1 MSYKKISIDELHA
14 DKVFC
19 EFREIS
25 KEGKG
30 PLIIK
35 SFDLDKIGEVE
46 PKVKEMVAGDL
57 IGVYY
62 EQMGTRAPH
71 TEKQWLDGN
80 IELLSEADQEY
91 LIKLIERAC
100 VNNEFDYLNAPPSVD
115 EQVEDFIKE
124 FFDEEDKPIEK
135 RDFLEEFFAELDEE
149 DKDKDAEAKE

>member
-14 DKVFC
+14 DKMFC
-19 EFREIS
+19 EYREIN

-46 PKVKEMVAGDL
+46 PKVKEMVAGD
-57 IGVYY
+57 IISVYY

-71 TEKQWLDGN
+71 TEIQWLDGN

-124 FFDEEDKPIEK
+124 FFDEEEKPLEK

-149 DKDKDAEAKE
+149 DKDKEADAKE

>member
-19 EFREIS
+19 EYREIT

-46 PKVKEMVAGDL
+46 PKVKEMVAGD
-57 IGVYY
+57 IISVYY
-62 EQMGTRAPH
+62 EQMGTRPPH
-71 TEKQWLDGN
+71 TEVQWLDGN
-80 IELLSEADQEY
+80 IELLSEADQDY
-91 LIKLIERAC
+91 LVKLIDRAC
-100 VNNEFDYLNAPPSVD
+100 NNNEFDYLNAPPSVD

-124 FFDEEDKPIEK
+124 FFDEEEKPLEK

-149 DKDKDAEAKE
+149 DKDKEADVKE

>member
-14 DKVFC
+14 DKVFV

-46 PKVKEMVAGDL
+46 PKVKEMVAGDI

-62 EQMGTRAPH
+62 EQMGTRLPH
-71 TEKQWLDGN
+71 TEKQWLDGKVEN
-80 IELLSEADQEY
+80 LSEI
-91 LIKLIERAC
+91 LICSNVSITDVC
-100 VNNEFDYLNAPPSVD
+100 D
-115 EQVEDFIKE
+115 EQFEE
-124 FFDEEDKPIEK
+124 FRENKNIFVKIEK
-135 RDFLEEFFAELDEE
+135 IDGYKCPRCWKTFKEKFKNELCARCEQVV
-149 DKDKDAEAKE
+149 DKNF

>member
-1 MSYKKISIDELHA
+1 MSYKKISIDELHS

-19 EFREIS
+19 EFREIN

-46 PKVKEMVAGDL
+46 PKVKEMVAGD
-57 IGVYY
+57 IISVYY

-80 IELLSEADQEY
+80 IELLSEAEQEY
-91 LIKLIERAC
+91 LIKLIDRAC

-124 FFDEEDKPIEK
+124 FFDEEEKPLEK
-135 RDFLEEFFAELDEE
+135 RDFLEEFFAELDDE
-149 DKDKDAEAKE
+149 DKDADKKE

>member
-14 DKVFC
+14 DKLSV

-30 PLIIK
+30 PLISK
-35 SFDLDKIGEVE
+35 SFDLEKIGEVE
-46 PKVKEMVAGDL
+46 PKVKEMVAGDI

-62 EQMGTRAPH
+62 EQMGARPPH
-71 TEKQWLDGN
+71 TEIQWLDGKV
-80 IELLSEADQEY
+80 ELISAADQEY
-91 LIKLIERAC
+91 LLKLIDRAC
-100 VNNEFDYLNAPPSVD
+100 INNEFDYLNAPPSVD

-124 FFDEEDKPIEK
+124 FFDEEEKPLEK

-149 DKDKDAEAKE
+149 DKDKEADAKE